1 MAMSYKID
9 LTENRDLEYIANEV
23 RQWLQKDNSW
33 VKRFSDYA
41 KDIKDENDTITEIK
55 ENFHKSPNLNL
66 YTCISDIKNK
76 RINIRYK
83 GQSVGYIKKDDKLKL
98 QVNKTQ
104 KKRFNLEDKLH
115 LEEELNCDWD
125 SPEATKFRKYFSQDI
140 ESKGQIEHRFESMLI
155 EEFAKKSSK
164 DKELCNIQPVRVYNQ
179 LAFQMTTALK
189 ASDKEIRMATN
200 ARAGGIDILSR
211 VKHGVETNLCVIEL
225 KKDVLKDD
233 KHADIVR
240 AQGLA
245 YAVFLRELLR
255 SSCGEE
261 WYKIFGYSGKIP
273 EKLIINVCI
282 AMPEGEYKPKVEPKD
297 IKIGNDI
304 LSFKSLFFE
313 TKETITSIKT
323 NLFSKE

>member
-1 MAMSYKID
+1 MSDKID
-9 LTENRDLEYIANEV
+9 LTKNRDLEYIANEV

-41 KDIKDENDTITEIK
+41 DKICNMETTIKEIK
-55 ENFHKSPNLNL
+55 KSFHKSPNLNL

-76 RINIRYK
+76 GINIRYK
-83 GQSVGYIKKDDKLKL
+83 GESVGYIKKDDKLKL
-98 QVNKTQ
+98 LTVKKECFNWNK
-104 KKRFNLEDKLH
+104 
-115 LEEELNCDWD
+115 ELNCDWD
-125 SPEATKFRKYFSQDI
+125 SPEATEFRKYFSQNI
-140 ESKGQIEHRFESMLI
+140 ECNRQTEHNFESMLI
-155 EEFAKKSSK
+155 EEFAKRNSK
-164 DKELCNIQPVRVYNQ
+164 DKELCYIQPVRIYNE

-200 ARAGGIDILSR
+200 ARAGGIDILAR
-211 VKHGVETNLCVIEL
+211 VKHGTETNLCVIEL

-233 KHADIVR
+233 KGADIVR

>member
-1 MAMSYKID
+1 MSDKID
-9 LTENRDLEYIANEV
+9 LTKNRDLEYIANEV

-41 KDIKDENDTITEIK
+41 DKICNMETTIKEIK
-55 ENFHKSPNLNL
+55 KSFHKSPNLNL

-76 RINIRYK
+76 GINIRYK
-83 GQSVGYIKKDDKLKL
+83 GESVGYIKKDDKLKL
-98 QVNKTQ
+98 LTVKKECFNWNK
-104 KKRFNLEDKLH
+104 
-115 LEEELNCDWD
+115 ELNCDWD
-125 SPEATKFRKYFSQDI
+125 SPEATEFRKYFSQNI
-140 ESKGQIEHRFESMLI
+140 ECNRQTEHNFESMLI
-155 EEFAKKSSK
+155 EEFAKRNSK
-164 DKELCNIQPVRVYNQ
+164 DKELCYIQPVRIYNE

-200 ARAGGIDILSR
+200 ARAGGIDILAR
-211 VKHGVETNLCVIEL
+211 VKHGTETNLCVIEL

-233 KHADIVR
+233 KGADIVR
-240 AQGLA
+240 AQCLA

>member
-1 MAMSYKID
+1 MVMSDKID
-9 LTENRDLEYIANEV
+9 LTKNRDLEYIANEV

-33 VKRFSDYA
+33 VKRFRDYA
-41 KDIKDENDTITEIK
+41 DKICNMETTIKEIK
-55 ENFHKSPNLNL
+55 KSFHKSPNLNL

-104 KKRFNLEDKLH
+104 KKRFNLE
-115 LEEELNCDWD
+115 EELNCDWD

-140 ESKGQIEHRFESMLI
+140 ESKGQVEHRFESMLI
-155 EEFAKKSSK
+155 EEFAKRNSK
-164 DKELCNIQPVRVYNQ
+164 DKELCYIQPVRIYNE

-200 ARAGGIDILSR
+200 ARAGGIDILAR
-211 VKHGVETNLCVIEL
+211 VKHGTETNLCVIEL

-233 KHADIVR
+233 KGADIVR

-273 EKLIINVCI
+273 EKLTINICI
-282 AMPEGEYKPKVEPKD
+282 AMPEGEYKPKAEPKD

-313 TKETITSIKT
+313 TQETITSIKT

>member
-1 MAMSYKID
+1 MSDKID
-9 LTENRDLEYIANEV
+9 LTKNRDLEYIANEV

-140 ESKGQIEHRFESMLI
+140 ESKGQLEHRFESMLI
-155 EEFAKKSSK
+155 EEFAKRNSK
-164 DKELCNIQPVRVYNQ
+164 DKELCYIQPVRIYNE

-189 ASDKEIRMATN
+189 GSGGEICMST
-200 ARAGGIDILSR
+200 GHIDILAR
-211 VKHGVETNLCVIEL
+211 VKHGAETNLCVIEL
-225 KKDVLKDD
+225 KKDALKDD
-233 KHADIVR
+233 KGADIVR

-273 EKLIINVCI
+273 EKLTINVCI
-282 AMPEGEYKPKVEPKD
+282 AMPEGEYKLKIEPKD

-313 TKETITSIKT
+313 TKETITAIKT

>member
-1 MAMSYKID
+1 MSDKID
-9 LTENRDLEYIANEV
+9 LTKNRDLEYIANEV

-33 VKRFSDYA
+33 VKRFRDYA
-41 KDIKDENDTITEIK
+41 DKICNMETTIKEIK
-55 ENFHKSPNLNL
+55 KSFHKSPNLNL

-104 KKRFNLEDKLH
+104 KKRFNLE
-115 LEEELNCDWD
+115 EELNCDWD

-140 ESKGQIEHRFESMLI
+140 ESKGQVEHRFESMLI
-155 EEFAKKSSK
+155 EEFAKRNSK
-164 DKELCNIQPVRVYNQ
+164 DKELCYIQPVRIYNE

-200 ARAGGIDILSR
+200 ARAGGIDILAR
-211 VKHGVETNLCVIEL
+211 VKHGTETNLCVIEL

-233 KHADIVR
+233 KGADIVR

-273 EKLIINVCI
+273 EKLTINICI
-282 AMPEGEYKPKVEPKD
+282 AMPEGEYKPKAEPKD

>member
-1 MAMSYKID
+1 
-9 LTENRDLEYIANEV
+9 
-23 RQWLQKDNSW
+23 
-33 VKRFSDYA
+33 
-41 KDIKDENDTITEIK
+41 
-55 ENFHKSPNLNL
+55 
-66 YTCISDIKNK
+66 
-76 RINIRYK
+76 
-83 GQSVGYIKKDDKLKL
+83 
-98 QVNKTQ
+98 
-104 KKRFNLEDKLH
+104 
-115 LEEELNCDWD
+115 
-125 SPEATKFRKYFSQDI
+125 
-140 ESKGQIEHRFESMLI
+140 
-155 EEFAKKSSK
+155 
-164 DKELCNIQPVRVYNQ
+164 
-179 LAFQMTTALK
+179 MTTALK

-313 TKETITSIKT
+313 TKETITAIKT

>member
-41 KDIKDENDTITEIK
+41 DKICNMETTIKEIK
-55 ENFHKSPNLNL
+55 KSFHKSPNLNL
-66 YTCISDIKNK
+66 YTCISDIKNNK
-76 RINIRYK
+76 GINIRYK
-83 GQSVGYIKKDDKLKL
+83 GQCVGYIKKDGRLKL
-98 QVNKTQ
+98 QVNKENP
-104 KKRFNLEDKLH
+104 FDYN
-115 LEEELNCDWD
+115 ELNCDWD

>member
-1 MAMSYKID
+1 MSDKID
-9 LTENRDLEYIANEV
+9 LTKNRDLEYIANEV

-33 VKRFSDYA
+33 VKRFRDYA
-41 KDIKDENDTITEIK
+41 DKICNMETTIKEIK
-55 ENFHKSPNLNL
+55 KSFHKSPNLNL

-104 KKRFNLEDKLH
+104 KKRFNLE
-115 LEEELNCDWD
+115 EELNCDWD

-140 ESKGQIEHRFESMLI
+140 ESKGQVEHRFESMLI
-155 EEFAKKSSK
+155 EEFAKRNSK
-164 DKELCNIQPVRVYNQ
+164 DKELCYIQPVRIYNE

-189 ASDKEIRMATN
+189 ATDKEIRMATN
-200 ARAGGIDILSR
+200 ARAGGIDILAR
-211 VKHGVETNLCVIEL
+211 VKHGTETNLCVIEL

-233 KHADIVR
+233 KGADIVR

-273 EKLIINVCI
+273 EKLTINICI
-282 AMPEGEYKPKVEPKD
+282 AMPEGEYKPKAEPKD

>member
-1 MAMSYKID
+1 MGDKID
-9 LTENRDLEYIANEV
+9 LTKNRDLEYIANEV

-41 KDIKDENDTITEIK
+41 DKICNMETTIKEIK
-55 ENFHKSPNLNL
+55 KSFHKSPNLNL

-104 KKRFNLEDKLH
+104 KKRFNLE
-115 LEEELNCDWD
+115 EELNCDWD

-140 ESKGQIEHRFESMLI
+140 ESKGQVEHRFESMLI
-155 EEFAKKSSK
+155 EEFAKRNSK
-164 DKELCNIQPVRVYNQ
+164 DKELCYIQPVRIYNE

-200 ARAGGIDILSR
+200 ARAGGIDILAR
-211 VKHGVETNLCVIEL
+211 VKHGAETNLCVIEL
-225 KKDVLKDD
+225 KKDALKDD
-233 KHADIVR
+233 KGADIVR

-273 EKLIINVCI
+273 EKLTINVCI
-282 AMPEGEYKPKVEPKD
+282 AMPEGEYKPKAEPKD
-297 IKIGNDI
+297 IKIGNDTLI
-304 LSFKSLFFE
+304 FKSLFFE
-313 TKETITSIKT
+313 AKETITSIKT

>member
-1 MAMSYKID
+1 MSDKID
-9 LTENRDLEYIANEV
+9 LTKNRDLEYIANEV

-41 KDIKDENDTITEIK
+41 DKICNMETTIKEIK
-55 ENFHKSPNLNL
+55 KSFHKSPNLNL

-76 RINIRYK
+76 GINIRYK
-83 GQSVGYIKKDDKLKL
+83 GESVGYIKKDDKLKL
-98 QVNKTQ
+98 LTVKKECFNWNK
-104 KKRFNLEDKLH
+104 
-115 LEEELNCDWD
+115 ELNCDWD
-125 SPEATKFRKYFSQDI
+125 SPEATEFRKYFSQNI
-140 ESKGQIEHRFESMLI
+140 ECNRQTEHNFESMLI
-155 EEFAKKSSK
+155 EEFAKRNSK
-164 DKELCNIQPVRVYNQ
+164 DKELCYIQPVRIYNE

-200 ARAGGIDILSR
+200 ARAGGIDILAR
-211 VKHGVETNLCVIEL
+211 VKHGTETNLCVIEL

-233 KHADIVR
+233 KGADIVR

-273 EKLIINVCI
+273 EKLTINICI
-282 AMPEGEYKPKVEPKD
+282 AMPEGEYKPKAEPKD

>member
-1 MAMSYKID
+1 MVMSDKID
-9 LTENRDLEYIANEV
+9 LTKNRDLEYIANEV

-33 VKRFSDYA
+33 VKRFRDYA
-41 KDIKDENDTITEIK
+41 DKICNMETTIKEIK
-55 ENFHKSPNLNL
+55 KSFHKSPNLNL

-104 KKRFNLEDKLH
+104 KKRFNLE
-115 LEEELNCDWD
+115 EELNCDWD

-140 ESKGQIEHRFESMLI
+140 ESKGQVEHRFESMLI
-155 EEFAKKSSK
+155 EEFAKRNSK
-164 DKELCNIQPVRVYNQ
+164 DKELCYIQPVRIYNE

-200 ARAGGIDILSR
+200 ARAGGIDILAR
-211 VKHGVETNLCVIEL
+211 VKHGTETNLCVIEL

-233 KHADIVR
+233 KGADIVR

-273 EKLIINVCI
+273 EKLTINICI
-282 AMPEGEYKPKVEPKD
+282 AMPEGEYKPKAEPKD